1 MSASSGPMPP
11 VPPAPLPPSVPLAP
25 SDPDAGPT
33 ASAGSTARWVPTHG
47 DPYRSVPYRPERIPA
62 GESLSRAARLRIRM
76 DERRTVRQFSA
87 DPVPLDVVRD
97 AIACAAT
104 APSGAHQQPWTFVL
118 VRDPE
123 TRRRIREAAEEEERV
138 SYDGRLG
145 EEWLA
150 ALRPLGTDEVKRHLT
165 DAPAL
170 IVVFQQRYWLG
181 EDGTK
186 RKHYYVDES
195 VGIAVGMLL
204 TALHLSG
211 LAALVHTPSPM
222 RFLGEALGRPANE
235 KAFAVIPVGYPAAD
249 CRVPDLVR
257 KSLDQVM
264 VEI

>member
-1 MSASSGPMPP
+1 MSPQ
-11 VPPAPLPPSVPLAP
+11 
-25 SDPDAGPT
+25 T
-33 ASAGSTARWVPTHG
+33 QQWTPTHG
-47 DPYRSVPYRPERIPA
+47 EPYRAVSYRPERMPA
-62 GESLSRAARLRIRM
+62 PETLARAAELRERM
-76 DERRTVRQFSA
+76 DQRRTVRHFSA
-87 DPVPLDVVRD
+87 EPVPEQAVRD

-118 VRDPE
+118 VKDPE
-123 TRRRIREAAEEEERV
+123 VRRQIRDAAEQEELL

-145 EEWLA
+145 DEWLA
-150 ALRPLGTDEVKRHLT
+150 ALRPLGTDAVKTHLT

-181 EDGTK
+181 PDGAK

-204 TALHLSG
+204 SALHLSG
-211 LAALVHTPSPM
+211 LAALIHTPSPM
-222 RFLGEALGRPANE
+222 RFLSHVLNRPENE

-249 CRVPDLVR
+249 CEVPDLLR

-264 VEI
+264 VEV

>member
-1 MSASSGPMPP
+1 MSIPMQW
-11 VPPAPLPPSVPLAP
+11 
-25 SDPDAGPT
+25 T
-33 ASAGSTARWVPTHG
+33 PTHG
-47 DPYRSVPYRPERIPA
+47 EPYRPVPYRPERMPA
-62 GESLSRAARLRIRM
+62 EESLARAAELRERM
-76 DERRTVRQFSA
+76 GRRRTVRQFSA
-87 DPVPLDVVRD
+87 EPVPEQVVKD

-118 VRDPE
+118 VKDPQV
-123 TRRRIREAAEEEERV
+123 RRRIRAAAEEEERI
-138 SYDGRLG
+138 SYEGRLG

-150 ALRPLGTDEVKRHLT
+150 ALRPLGTDGVKPHLT

-181 EDGTK
+181 EDGVR

-204 TALHLSG
+204 SALHLSG

-222 RFLGEALGRPANE
+222 RFLSEVLGRPANE
-235 KAFAVIPVGYPAAD
+235 KAFAVIPVGYPAGD

-257 KSLDQVM
+257 KTLEQVL

>member
-1 MSASSGPMPP
+1 MSIPIGQW
-11 VPPAPLPPSVPLAP
+11 
-25 SDPDAGPT
+25 T
-33 ASAGSTARWVPTHG
+33 PTHG
-47 DPYRSVPYRPERIPA
+47 EPYRAVPYRPVRMGVE
-62 GESLSRAARLRIRM
+62 ESVGRAAELRERM
-76 DERRTVRQFSA
+76 AERRTVRRFSA
-87 DPVPLDVVRD
+87 DPVPEQVVRD

-118 VRDPE
+118 VKDPE
-123 TRRRIREAAEEEERV
+123 VRRRIREAAEEEERL
-138 SYDGRLG
+138 SYAGRLG

-150 ALRPLGTDEVKRHLT
+150 ALRPLGTDEVKPHLT

-181 EDGTK
+181 EDGSR

-204 TALHLSG
+204 SALHLSG

-222 RFLGEALGRPANE
+222 RFLSEVLGRPVNE

-249 CRVPDLVR
+249 CEVPDLVR
-257 KSLDQVM
+257 KSLDQVL
-264 VEI
+264 VEV

>member
-1 MSASSGPMPP
+1 MSI
-11 VPPAPLPPSVPLAP
+11 
-25 SDPDAGPT
+25 PT
-33 ASAGSTARWVPTHG
+33 QWTPTHG
-47 DPYRSVPYRPERIPA
+47 DPYRPVPYRPGRMPA
-62 GESLSRAARLRIRM
+62 GQTLARAAELRARM
-76 DERRTVRQFSA
+76 AERRTVRQFSA
-87 DPVPLDVVRD
+87 DPVPEQAVRD

-118 VRDPE
+118 VKDAEVRA
-123 TRRRIREAAEEEERV
+123 RIRAAAEEEERT
-138 SYDGRLG
+138 SYAGRLG

-150 ALRPLGTDEVKRHLT
+150 ALRPLGTDEVKPHLT

-181 EDGTK
+181 ADGER

-204 TALHLSG
+204 SALHLSG

-222 RFLGEALGRPANE
+222 RFLSEVLGRPVNE
-235 KAFAVIPVGYPAAD
+235 KAFAVIPVGYPADD
-249 CRVPDLVR
+249 CRVPGLVR
-257 KSLDQVM
+257 KSLDQVL

>member
-1 MSASSGPMPP
+1 MST
-11 VPPAPLPPSVPLAP
+11 
-25 SDPDAGPT
+25 PT
-33 ASAGSTARWVPTHG
+33 RNWTPTHG
-47 DPYRSVPYRPERIPA
+47 DPYRSVPYRPERLPA
-62 GESLSRAARLRIRM
+62 GESLARAAELRERM
-76 DERRTVRQFSA
+76 DRRRTVRQFSA
-87 DPVPLDVVRD
+87 DPVPEQVVKD

-118 VRDPE
+118 VKDE
-123 TRRRIREAAEEEERV
+123 HTRRRIREAAEEEERI
-138 SYDGRLG
+138 SYGGRLG

-150 ALRPLGTDEVKRHLT
+150 ALRPLGTDEVKPHLT
-165 DAPAL
+165 DAPHL

-181 EDGTK
+181 EDGA
-186 RKHYYVDES
+186 RHKHYYVDES

-204 TALHLSG
+204 SALHLSG

-222 RFLGEALGRPANE
+222 RFLQEVLGRPANE
-235 KAFAVIPVGYPAAD
+235 KAFAVIPVGYPAED